1 MKDSLVVAEDPSRE
15 TDVTVTPGFN
25 GPMPATSG
33 WNRIDCC
40 ACGSHERQ
48 RREIPRAEA
57 RRKGRGGLVRSVA
70 IGSWIRLGRQYPAS
84 SDRQDEGQ
92 QDISKLGRSQLEPV
106 GRPSSRHRAILPPCT
121 SVGNVAAMGIYAK
134 RPARMIGQLF
144 GDGFVLLWTVGWAI
158 VGIFVHR
165 VIEVLATPARE
176 TARTATRL
184 AENFREAAAEAAK
197 VPVAGEQMRR
207 PLDAAAVTLGNLITS
222 ANDQVASIERLAL
235 IVGWLVFLIPVT
247 IVVAFWLPRRIRF
260 YRQARASQVFLDA
273 LPDLDLFA
281 LRAMAAQ
288 PLYVLAEIS
297 DDPVKAWRSG
307 DQAVINQL
315 AELELRRNGLQLP
328 DTLRAVSSEASI
340 G

>member
-1 MKDSLVVAEDPSRE
+1 M
-15 TDVTVTPGFN
+15 
-25 GPMPATSG
+25 
-33 WNRIDCC
+33 
-40 ACGSHERQ
+40 GS
-48 RREIPRAEA
+48 
-57 RRKGRGGLVRSVA
+57 
-70 IGSWIRLGRQYPAS
+70 
-84 SDRQDEGQ
+84 
-92 QDISKLGRSQLEPV
+92 
-106 GRPSSRHRAILPPCT
+106 
-121 SVGNVAAMGIYAK
+121 VAAMGIYAK
-134 RPARMIGQLF
+134 RPGRMIGQLF

-176 TARTATRL
+176 TARTATLL

-197 VPVAGEQMRR
+197 VPVAGEQLRR
-207 PLDAAAVTLGNLITS
+207 PLDAAAVTFGNLITS

-307 DQAVINQL
+307 DRAVINQL
-315 AELELRRNGLQLP
+315 AELELRRNGLHLP

>member
-1 MKDSLVVAEDPSRE
+1 MALW
-15 TDVTVTPGFN
+15 TPGN
-25 GPMPATSG
+25 PAIFRG
-33 WNRIDCC
+33 M
-40 ACGSHERQ
+40 GS
-48 RREIPRAEA
+48 
-57 RRKGRGGLVRSVA
+57 
-70 IGSWIRLGRQYPAS
+70 
-84 SDRQDEGQ
+84 
-92 QDISKLGRSQLEPV
+92 
-106 GRPSSRHRAILPPCT
+106 
-121 SVGNVAAMGIYAK
+121 VAAMGIYAK

-158 VGIFVHR
+158 IGIFVHR
-165 VIEVLATPARE
+165 VIEILAVPARE

-197 VPVAGEQMRR
+197 VPVAGEQLRR
-207 PLDAAAVTLGNLITS
+207 PFDAASVTLGNLITS
-222 ANDQVASIERLAL
+222 ANDQVTSIERLAL

-307 DQAVINQL
+307 DRAVIDQL
-315 AELELRRNGLQLP
+315 AELELRRNGLRMP

-340 G
+340 GGTGEMVR